1 MSIIYFILVA
11 DGSPDGSPLGS
22 ERFYQRSAV
31 FPFNV
36 KRTFC
41 SSPLQTKL
49 SSQGVGRIE
58 G

>member
-1 MSIIYFILVA
+1 MSIIYFVLVS
-11 DGSPDGSPLGS
+11 DRSPDGSPLGS
-22 ERFYQRSAV
+22 QRFYQGSAV

-36 KRTFC
+36 KRTFS